1 MYELYLV
8 TDEKASLGRSIID
21 VVRQAVKGGVTI
33 VQLREKELDTRQFI
47 ERARELQ
54 KILKPHNIPLII
66 NDRIDI
72 ALAVNADGVHI
83 GQKDMP
89 FELVK
94 KIIPGNM
101 IVGLSVET
109 IEQLREAESLPA
121 DYIAVS
127 PVFSTPVKTDFDQ
140 KPWGLEGLAEARKL
154 TKHTL
159 VAIGGVN
166 ASNAG
171 KIISAGADGIAV
183 VSGICSANDPESAS
197 RELINIVK
205 NTKSGK

>member
-8 TDEKASLGRSIID
+8 TDEKASLRRSITDI
-21 VVRQAVKGGVTI
+21 VRQAVKGGVTI
-33 VQLREKELDTRQFI
+33 VQLREKELNTRQFI
-47 ERARELQ
+47 ETALELK
-54 KILKPHNIPLII
+54 KILKPHNVPLII

-72 ALAVNADGVHI
+72 ALAVNAEGIHI

-89 FELVK
+89 FDLVK

-109 IEQLREAESLPA
+109 IEQLKEAESLPA
-121 DYIAVS
+121 NYLAVS

-140 KPWGLEGLAEARKL
+140 KPWGLEGLAEARKM

-159 VAIGGVN
+159 VAIGGIN
-166 ASNAG
+166 AANAG
-171 KIISAGADGIAV
+171 KVISAGADGIAV
-183 VSGICSANDPESAS
+183 VSGICSAANPETAS
-197 RELINIVK
+197 RELIRIIK
-205 NTKSGK
+205 NAKSSK

>member
-8 TDEKASLGRSIID
+8 TDEGASLGRNIID
-21 VVRQAVKGGVTI
+21 IVRQAVKGGVTI

-47 ERARELQ
+47 ERARKLQ
-54 KILKPHNIPLII
+54 KILKPHNVPLII

-72 ALAVNADGVHI
+72 ALAVNAEGVHI

-89 FELVK
+89 FGQVK

-109 IEQLREAESLPA
+109 IEQLKEAESLPA
-121 DYIAVS
+121 DYLAVS

-154 TKHTL
+154 TLHTL
-159 VAIGGVN
+159 VAIGGIN
-166 ASNAG
+166 ASNARDV
-171 KIISAGADGIAV
+171 ISAGADGIAV
-183 VSGICSANDPESAS
+183 VSGICSAGNPEAAS

>member
-47 ERARELQ
+47 ERASELQ

-89 FELVK
+89 FDLVK
-94 KIIPGNM
+94 RIIPGNM

-154 TKHTL
+154 TKHTI

-166 ASNAG
+166 ASNARN
-171 KIISAGADGIAV
+171 IIRAGADGIAV
-183 VSGICSANDPESAS
+183 VSGICSADDPEAAS

>member
-21 VVRQAVKGGVTI
+21 IVRQAVKGGVTI
-33 VQLREKELDTRQFI
+33 VQLREKEMDTRQFI

-54 KILKPHNIPLII
+54 KILKPHNVPLII

-72 ALAVNADGVHI
+72 ALAVNAEGVHI

-89 FELVK
+89 FDLAK

-101 IVGLSVET
+101 IVGFSVET
-109 IEQLREAESLPA
+109 IEQLKEAESLPA
-121 DYIAVS
+121 DYLAIS

-140 KPWGLEGLAEARKL
+140 KPWRLDGLAEARKL

-159 VAIGGVN
+159 VAIGGIN
-166 ASNAG
+166 ASNARDVL
-171 KIISAGADGIAV
+171 SAGADGIAV
-183 VSGICSANDPESAS
+183 VSGICSAGNPETAS
-197 RELINIVK
+197 RELIRIIRK
-205 NTKSGK
+205 TKSGK

>member
-8 TDEKASLGRSIID
+8 TDEKASLGRSIVDI
-21 VVRQAVKGGVTI
+21 VRQAVKGGVSI

-54 KILKPHNIPLII
+54 KILKPQNIPLII

-94 KIIPGNM
+94 RIIPGNM

-166 ASNAG
+166 ASNAMNV
-171 KIISAGADGIAV
+171 ISAGADGIAV
-183 VSGICSANDPESAS
+183 VSGICSADNPEAAS